1 MKNFA
6 AAALFASAQ
15 AIMYEK
21 YSNLI
26 SLAQVNESY
35 ASVSIEIDGEFK
47 NYYIAT
53 DDVTES
59 NFPTEV
65 KVPSN
70 GRGYIMETPT
80 FDYNNPQ
87 YFRPNL
93 KNATVE
99 YDIDLSN
106 HECGCIAA
114 FYTVSMPGKN
124 PDGTLWMDTDGF
136 GYCDANQVDGNWCP
150 EMDIMEAN
158 KYAWAS
164 TPHTCN
170 NPNELGHYDYCDKNG
185 TCQQNTYDQLSWN
198 GYGPGDDKTI
208 NTDLP
213 FHVSL

>member
-1 MKNFA
+1 MKYFA
-6 AAALFASAQ
+6 TTALFASVQ

-35 ASVSIEIDGEFK
+35 ASVSIEVDGEAK
-47 NYYIAT
+47 TYYIAT
-53 DDVTES
+53 DDVTMAS
-59 NFPTEV
+59 VATDI

-80 FDYNNPQ
+80 LDYNNPQ
-87 YFRPNL
+87 YFTPNL

-124 PDGTLWMDTDGF
+124 SDGTLWMDTDGF
-136 GYCDANQVDGNWCP
+136 GYCDAN
-150 EMDIMEAN
+150 
-158 KYAWAS
+158 
-164 TPHTCN
+164 
-170 NPNELGHYDYCDKNG
+170 
-185 TCQQNTYDQLSWN
+185 
-198 GYGPGDDKTI
+198 
-208 NTDLP
+208 
-213 FHVSL
+213 